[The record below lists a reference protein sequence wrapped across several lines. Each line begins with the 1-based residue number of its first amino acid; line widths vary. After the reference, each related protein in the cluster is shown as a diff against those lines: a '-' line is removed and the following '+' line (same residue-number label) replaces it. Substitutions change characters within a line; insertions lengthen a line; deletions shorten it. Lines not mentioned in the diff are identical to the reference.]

1 MAQSV
6 KIAGALFSNVPS
18 IRVPDENDVFHPF
31 VDPSPTTA
39 TAADVA
45 SGKIF
50 FAADGTQT
58 SGTASGGSATIVSKT
73 ITSNG
78 TYNASADSA
87 DGYDPVIV
95 NVSGGGGIVGACVCG
110 TITTP
115 STEGTVATINVPYT
129 GNGHPILV
137 AFQLS
142 EGAYNNIGSAYNTNS
157 RRAVIVAHFAKT
169 ICTGENATPTY
180 AGAADKDTMVVTVRY
195 KNSATYPQNTTS
207 GGTATGTSIYKQT
220 DPTGSTSSYLIS
232 IKSKTQIAY
241 ITNKNAEIYG
251 LLPNTEYSYVIGYSS

>member
-95 NVSGGGGIVGACVCG
+95 NVSGGGGIVGACVRG
-110 TITTP
+110 TFTTP
-115 STEGTVATINVPYT
+115 STNATVGTINVPYT
-129 GNGHPILV
+129 GNGYPIMV
-137 AFQLS
+137 AYELS
-142 EGAYNNIGSAYNTNS
+142 EGAYN
-157 RRAVIVAHFAKT
+157 
-169 ICTGENATPTY
+169 
-180 AGAADKDTMVVTVRY
+180 
-195 KNSATYPQNTTS
+195 S
-207 GGTATGTSIYKQT
+207 GGTAYGTLGRYTIVMACFYKTYLTGTNAEPSYNGTASKDEMSVTLRYKSSASTPNSTSASGTTGTAIYKT
-220 DPTGSTSSYLIS
+220 TNPTGNNVSNTLA
-232 IKSKTQIAY
+232 IKSKNEIAY
-241 ITNKNAEIYG
+241 ITNTPSSVYG
-251 LLPNTEYSYVIGYSS
+251 LMPNTEYSYVIAYSS